1 MGAVI
6 AKIDSTKGST
16 TRFSADFA
24 SSTGRQS
31 CCSRWKGLHP
41 PDASYGVGVH
51 AGAAGASASVVNAT
65 EASEAGP
72 KADEELVRGKPSNRS
87 CPYSSDIAGLRFAS
101 FTLEGEE

>member
-41 PDASYGVGVH
+41 PDASYGAGVH
-51 AGAAGASASVVNAT
+51 ADVAGASASAVNAT
-65 EASEAGP
+65 EVSEAGP
-72 KADEELVRGKPSNRS
+72 EADVELDRGKPSNRS

-101 FTLEGEE
+101 FTLRDEG